1 MSAKPAFL
9 DINLGLANVYSLSV
23 AVLFLLRKQKT
34 RKKQIFILN
43 FLSLSLSQAPFKQFV
58 KQFLSTGFS
67 YSLTEPRSY
76 GLSSPLTSTER
87 QEERLPPPPLIKRGG
102 DSS

>member
-87 QEERLPPPPLIKRGG
+87 QEERPLPPPLIKRGG

>member
-34 RKKQIFILN
+34 REKQIFILN
-43 FLSLSLSQAPFKQFV
+43 CLSLSLSQAPFKQFV

-87 QEERLPPPPLIKRGG
+87 QEERPPPPLIKRGG